1 MIVKRE
7 CIKRLRSLIRKFRSH
22 MKLKQLDDWW
32 YLMGGSCF
40 ELFPP
45 SFYYTHTEEEIK
57 RITDR
62 ELDKLRA
69 IRDKYFSEYDSKPQ
83 ESRKEV
89 E

>member
-40 ELFPP
+40 GLFPP
-45 SFYYTHTEEEIK
+45 SFYHTHTEEEIK
-57 RITDR
+57 RITDE
-62 ELDKLRA
+62 ELYKLRA
-69 IRDKYFSEYDSKPQ
+69 IRDKLNTENNLISQ
-83 ESRKEV
+83 EQ
-89 E
+89 

>member
-1 MIVKRE
+1 MFVKRE

-57 RITDR
+57 RIKDR

-69 IRDKYFSEYDSKPQ
+69 IRDKYFSEYDPKPQ